1 MSNIV
6 YSITAANAEPVTLQ
20 EACDWLKLNK
30 GDDDDVVRALISA
43 AREYAES
50 ATSRQLLSKTV
61 TEYWDCFPILYAGR
75 NNYNYRVMYLGAM
88 PLASSSLTLSYLA
101 TTGGSYTTFD
111 ASNYDVD
118 IVSTPARIVLHSN
131 AAWPNAVLEANAVK
145 AVYTVGS
152 ATPTDVAASIKV
164 AMRLLIGFWYENR
177 EDMAIKAG
185 VRSADALLSKCR
197 VSF

>member
-1 MSNIV
+1 MQTV
-6 YSITAANAEPVTLQ
+6 YSITAASAEPVTLQ
-20 EACDWLKLNK
+20 EACDWLKLNL

-61 TEYWDCFPILYAGR
+61 TEYWDTFPGLYSGWD
-75 NNYNYRVMYLGAM
+75 NYNYRVIYLGAM
-88 PLASSSLTLSYLA
+88 NLNSATLTLSYLA
-101 TTGGSYTTFD
+101 STGGAYTVF
-111 ASNYDVD
+111 ASSNYDVD
-118 IVSTPARIVLHSN
+118 IVSTPARIVLHAN
-131 AAWPNAVLEANAVK
+131 ASWPSAALEANAVK

-152 ATPTDVAASIKV
+152 ATPTDVLASIKV
-164 AMRLLIGFWYENR
+164 AMRLLIAFWYENR

-197 VSF
+197 ISF

>member
-1 MSNIV
+1 MQTV
-6 YSITAANAEPVTLQ
+6 YSITAASFEPVTLK
-20 EACDWLKLNK
+20 EACDWLKLNM

-61 TEYWDCFPILYAGR
+61 TEYWDFFPILYA
-75 NNYNYRVMYLGAM
+75 NKNDFRVITLGAM
-88 PLASSSLTLSYLA
+88 PLNSATVTLSYLA
-101 TTGGSYTTFD
+101 TTGGAYTVF
-111 ASNYDVD
+111 ASSNYDVD

-131 AAWPNAVLEANAVK
+131 ATWPNAVLEANAVK

-164 AMRLLIGFWYENR
+164 AMRLLIAFWYENR
-177 EDMAIKAG
+177 EDMAIKSG

-197 VSF
+197 ISF